1 VELPPELATAFDE
14 LAATRLVILTQPA
27 GRNLR
32 AQGTVLADCLNAPP
46 QHHAS
51 PVMPP

>member
-14 LAATRLVILTQPA
+14 LRHVRAATRLVILTQPA

-32 AQGTVLADCLNAPP
+32 AQGTVLADF
-46 QHHAS
+46 
-51 PVMPP
+51 